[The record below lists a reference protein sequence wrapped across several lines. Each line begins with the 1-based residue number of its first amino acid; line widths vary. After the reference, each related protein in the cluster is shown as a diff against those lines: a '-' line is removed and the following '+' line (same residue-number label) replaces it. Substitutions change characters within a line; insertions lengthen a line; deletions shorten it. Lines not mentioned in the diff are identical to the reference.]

1 MFIHQKTFFQ
11 HSFLLICQLIYHV
24 IQTFRIFFFVTVSTF
39 DEIDRALLESAADD
53 QCDMLLKIVCVK
65 N

>member
-1 MFIHQKTFFQ
+1 MFIHQKTFLQ
-11 HSFLLICQLIYHV
+11 PAFLLICQLIYHV
-24 IQTFRIFFFVTVSTF
+24 IQMFRIFFFVTVSTF

-53 QCDMLLKIVCVK
+53 ECDILLKIMCVK

>member
-1 MFIHQKTFFQ
+1 M
-11 HSFLLICQLIYHV
+11 
-24 IQTFRIFFFVTVSTF
+24 FRIFFFVTVSTF

-53 QCDMLLKIVCVK
+53 ECDILLKIMCVK

>member
-11 HSFLLICQLIYHV
+11 PAFLLICQLIYHV
-24 IQTFRIFFFVTVSTF
+24 IQTFRIFVFVTVSTF
-39 DEIDRALLESAADD
+39 DEIDRALLERAADD
-53 QCDMLLKIVCVK
+53 EYDVLLQIVCFK